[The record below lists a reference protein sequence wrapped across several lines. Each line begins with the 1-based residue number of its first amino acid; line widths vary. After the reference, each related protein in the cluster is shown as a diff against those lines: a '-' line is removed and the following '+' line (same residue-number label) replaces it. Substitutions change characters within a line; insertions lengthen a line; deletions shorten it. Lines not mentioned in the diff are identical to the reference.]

1 MKDKNMSEKSE
12 VMTNQ
17 IHLREASTFRG
28 SLNRVRWAALIFLAL
43 TYVVTW
49 VGFLGYAVVQLVDA
63 LV

>member
-1 MKDKNMSEKSE
+1 MNEKSG
-12 VMTNQ
+12 VITDQ
-17 IHLREASTFRG
+17 IHLRDASKFGG
-28 SLNRVRWAALIFLAL
+28 SVNRLRSAALIFLAL

>member
-17 IHLREASTFRG
+17 IHLREASTFGG
-28 SLNRVRWAALIFLAL
+28 SFNRLRSAALIFLAL
-43 TYVVTW
+43 AYVVTW